1 MIAVDVVSES
11 ALEIPE
17 QIQAQPLLELVY
29 GNEGIN
35 SAKIALVFTDDE
47 YLSELKKQFFQVDQL
62 TDVIAFRL
70 NEYSEPEPE
79 GEIYISLERARENA
93 GKFNVSFIQEVAR
106 LIIHGG
112 LHLIGYDDESP
123 IEKEKM
129 NNKEDEYL
137 KRWNELD

>member
-1 MIAVDVVSES
+1 MIAVDIVSES

-47 YLSELKKQFFQVDQL
+47 YLSELKKQFFKVDQL

>member
-1 MIAVDVVSES
+1 MIAVDIVSES